1 MDRLFDRAFNRA
13 HGVVSASVDL
23 KQEDGRQQHQQQQQ
37 QQQLLLQEEVQ
48 MKHTGAMTAE
58 DAVERIDVAFKEGD
72 FFK

>member
-1 MDRLFDRAFNRA
+1 
-13 HGVVSASVDL
+13 L
-23 KQEDGRQQHQQQQQ
+23 KQEDGRQQHQQQQ

-58 DAVERIDVAFKEGD
+58 DAVERIDVAFKDGD